1 MFPLTAYI
9 EAALELARYDKLG
22 DGTFA
27 GEIPKLPGVVAFGRT
42 LCCRHAEDLVFFKTV
57 SIAACNCGMVCG
69 PSALS
74 ALALKEKT
82 GSAVARK
89 TIRKIRLIGPDTQ

>member
-1 MFPLTAYI
+1 MESFATLVSQLGYCDMI
-9 EAALELARYDKLG
+9 GWLKLRLVARFSRIK
-22 DGTFA
+22 
-27 GEIPKLPGVVAFGRT
+27 
-42 LCCRHAEDLVFFKTV
+42 

-74 ALALKEKT
+74 ALALKGKT